1 LNLPFC
7 NPWGFLMVRQFCS
20 LEDVY

>member
-7 NPWGFLMVRQFCS
+7 NPWGFLMVGQFCS
-20 LEDVY
+20 LEDVC